1 MKIFNRFLTYNFQ
14 YISLFSH
21 ATFLQ
26 GQYKLQIFSYKVS
39 VEKIKQGYGE
49 NLLIIN
55 YTNYGIH
62 AEEVVSDIVI
72 KKKKY

>member
-1 MKIFNRFLTYNFQ
+1 M
-14 YISLFSH
+14 
-21 ATFLQ
+21 
-26 GQYKLQIFSYKVS
+26 QIFSYKVS